1 MFIFC
6 KDNKKDDTMRDRNVK
21 MWMNF
26 SFLDRNMS
34 DNEMDKKNEEY
45 IKSGYG
51 IGEKCEEI
59 YISSIF
65 DLSFPIFLLL
75 LHMKPHE
82 NKSILNGIKLMYRV
96 NELWRKAFFFL
107 LFVLMPL
114 SLAAK
119 TTDNIEQLLHSLD
132 NAIAHSADYV
142 KVREARIRDWEQ
154 KLKTARRL
162 SSKYDACLRSLRNI
176 APTRMTWR

>member
-26 SFLDRNMS
+26 SFLDRNVS

-59 YISSIF
+59 YISYILDFVVSNFFITF
-65 DLSFPIFLLL
+65 A
-75 LHMKPHE
+75 HE
-82 NKSILNGIKLMYRV
+82 TS
-96 NELWRKAFFFL
+96 
-107 LFVLMPL
+107 
-114 SLAAK
+114 
-119 TTDNIEQLLHSLD
+119 
-132 NAIAHSADYV
+132 
-142 KVREARIRDWEQ
+142 
-154 KLKTARRL
+154 
-162 SSKYDACLRSLRNI
+162 
-176 APTRMTWR
+176 